1 MKDCLFC
8 KIANGEI
15 SSMKVYEDDVVLAFL
30 DIDPNSDGHTLIVP
44 KMHYTDINDISE
56 DVLLHIYK
64 VSKKIMNML
73 EEKLDTD
80 GFILQQNNGSV
91 QEVKHYHLHV
101 VPAYSNKKSH
111 EFNKIKEH
119 ISDPKEVYEKIKEA

>member
-8 KIANGEI
+8 KIINDEI
-15 SSMKVYEDDVVLAFL
+15 PSMKVYEDDVVLAFL

-64 VSKKIMNML
+64 SSKKVMDILSN
-73 EEKLDTD
+73 KLKPD
-80 GFILQQNNGSV
+80 GFTLIQNNGIT

-111 EFNKIKEH
+111 EFNKIKEN

>member
-8 KIANGEI
+8 KIINGDI
-15 SSMKVYEDDVVLAFL
+15 PSMRVYEDDICVAFL

-44 KMHYTDINDISE
+44 KMHYTDINDIPE
-56 DVLLHIYK
+56 DVLLHIYNS
-64 VSKKIMNML
+64 SKKVMDIL
-73 EEKLDTD
+73 KKKLNPD
-80 GFILQQNNGSV
+80 GFTLIQNNGIT

-101 VPAYSNKKSH
+101 IPAYSDKKSH

-119 ISDPKEVYEKIKEA
+119 ISDPKDIYEKIKEA

>member
-8 KIANGEI
+8 KIINGEI

-64 VSKKIMNML
+64 SSKKVMDILSN
-73 EEKLDTD
+73 KLKPD
-80 GFILQQNNGSV
+80 GFTLIQNNGIT